1 MSRNFRVP
9 LHSVHFPERIE
20 GVHMGRVSMGEH
32 PRTALQRRHRPRL
45 AVPAKPEPEC
55 RAEEIAQLKARLA
68 ELEVGQKE
76 GD

>member
-1 MSRNFRVP
+1 
-9 LHSVHFPERIE
+9 
-20 GVHMGRVSMGEH
+20 MGRVSMGEH